1 MSERLTHLDDSGRAR
16 MVDVGDKPVTTR
28 EAAARGRIRM
38 AQATFAR
45 ALSGDTPKGDIRA
58 IAEISGVMAGKR
70 TSDLIPL
77 CHPLSLSS
85 LKVAVA
91 PDEAGAAFVVTAC
104 ARTNGQTGV
113 EMEALTA
120 VSIACLTIYDML
132 KGVDREMV
140 VSEIKL
146 LEKSGG
152 KSGHFLRDEGRS

>member
-28 EAAARGRIRM
+28 EATARGRIRM

-45 ALSGDTPKGDIRA
+45 ALSGDTPKGEIRA
-58 IAEISGVMAGKR
+58 VAEIAGVMAGKR

-77 CHPLSLSS
+77 CHPLPLSS

-104 ARTNGQTGV
+104 AKINGQTGV

-120 VSIACLTIYDML
+120 VSITCLTIYDML
-132 KGVDREMV
+132 KAIDRSMV
-140 VSEIKL
+140 IEDIALIS
-146 LEKSGG
+146 KSGG
-152 KSGHFLRDEGRS
+152 ASGDYVRSTP